1 MHGNILPVTST
12 NSTCCLDQKDGWQGR
27 HVLLLAC
34 RFAFRHNSASEDDVA
49 EMVKATG
56 FGSIDELIDA
66 TVPKAIRR
74 KTLMDM
80 GKYTNGFTE
89 SGFLSMFK

>member
-1 MHGNILPVTST
+1 MS
-12 NSTCCLDQKDGWQGR
+12 
-27 HVLLLAC
+27 C
-34 RFAFRHNSASEDDVA
+34 RFAFRHNSASEEDVA
-49 EMVKATG
+49 DMVKVTG
-56 FGSIDELIDA
+56 FGSINELVDA

-74 KTLMDM
+74 KELMDM